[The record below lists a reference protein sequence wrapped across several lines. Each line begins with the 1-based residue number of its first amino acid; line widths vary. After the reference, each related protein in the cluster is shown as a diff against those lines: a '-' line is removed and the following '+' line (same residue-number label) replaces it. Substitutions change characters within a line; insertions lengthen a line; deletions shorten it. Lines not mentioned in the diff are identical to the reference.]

1 MMNVAMIKD
10 QAKTLFSSASFI
22 THICN
27 EQDYES
33 ALELMDELIED
44 YDEQKPLIE
53 ILSLSIEKW
62 EEESDEFSKFNAQI
76 ESLDSGLSVL
86 RVLMVQHKLNTNDFK
101 NEIGGKSM
109 VSMILNKKRKLSL
122 KHIKALANRFSIS
135 PKLFI

>member
-62 EEESDEFSKFNAQI
+62 EKESNEFSKFNAQI

>member
-1 MMNVAMIKD
+1 MIKD

-44 YDEQKPLIE
+44 YNEQKPLIE

>member
-1 MMNVAMIKD
+1 MNVAMLKE

-62 EEESDEFSKFNAQI
+62 EEESAEFSEFNAQI
-76 ESLDSGLSVL
+76 ESLDCGLSVL
-86 RVLMVQHKLNTNDFK
+86 RVLMDQHKLNTTDFK

-122 KHIKALANRFSIS
+122 EHIKALANRFSIS
-135 PKLFI
+135 PHLFI

>member
-44 YDEQKPLIE
+44 YNEQKPLIE